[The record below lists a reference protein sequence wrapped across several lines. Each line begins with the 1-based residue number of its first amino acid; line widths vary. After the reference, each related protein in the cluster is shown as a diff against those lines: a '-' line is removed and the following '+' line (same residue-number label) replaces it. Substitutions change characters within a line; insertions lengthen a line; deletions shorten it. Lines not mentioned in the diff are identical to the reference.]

1 MTPSASPRLTAY
13 ACLAALLLFA
23 ALAIR
28 QPELAIVATPFAL
41 LPALGL
47 VLMRPPEPRVWLTLD
62 RPTALEQDELT
73 LELVVASKR
82 PIERLELLLGLPEG
96 LELASGARAL
106 SLRLGWEDERTIELQ
121 LRCVRWGNYEIGD
134 LRLRARDR
142 LGLFTWE
149 TRLDRRTS
157 VRVYPLPE
165 TLRAIIAPV
174 STQPFSGNQVAR
186 QKGEGLEFADLRE
199 FAAGDRVR
207 SINWRASARRNV
219 LVVNERHPERNAD
232 VILLLDTFAD
242 ARAGGRSTLD
252 LAVRAT
258 ATLASRYLERRDR
271 VGLVS
276 FGGVLRWLTPG
287 MGVGQRYRIVD
298 ALLASEIV
306 FNYAWK
312 DISVIPARM
321 LPPQALVVA
330 VTPLLDDRIV
340 EALADL
346 RARRYDLAVVEVSPT
361 AFATPG
367 RHESDQLAYRLWLLR
382 REEIRSRYERL
393 GIAVATWSDD
403 QPLDAVLEG
412 VRAFRR
418 HARLARV

>member
-1 MTPSASPRLTAY
+1 MTPSASPRATAY
-13 ACLAALLLFA
+13 ASLAALFLFA
-23 ALAIR
+23 SLAIR
-28 QPELAIVATPFAL
+28 RPELAVVAAPFAL

-47 VLMRPPEPRVWLTLD
+47 ALARPPEVRLWLDLE
-62 RPTALEQDELT
+62 RPVALEQDELE
-73 LELVVASKR
+73 LKLVVASER
-82 PIERLELLLGLPEG
+82 PVERLELLLALPEG
-96 LELASGARAL
+96 LELVSGERAF
-106 SLRLGWEDERTIELQ
+106 SLRLGWEDERTIALR
-121 LRCVRWGNYEIGD
+121 LRCARWGDYRIGD

-142 LGLFTWE
+142 IGLLTWE
-149 TRLDRRTS
+149 TRLDRRTRL
-157 VRVYPLPE
+157 RVYPLPE
-165 TLRAIIAPV
+165 TLRRIVAPI

-199 FAAGDRVR
+199 FTAGDRVR

-232 VILLLDTFAD
+232 VILFLDTFAD

-276 FGGVLRWLTPG
+276 FGGILRWLTPG
-287 MGVGQRYRIVD
+287 MGMSQRYRIVD

-312 DISVIPARM
+312 DVSIIPART

-330 VTPLLDDRIV
+330 VTPLLDDRLV

-346 RARRYDLAVVEVSPT
+346 RARRYDLAIVEVSP
-361 AFATPG
+361 AGFATPG
-367 RHESDQLAYRLWLLR
+367 PSESDRLAHRLWLLR
-382 REEIRSRYERL
+382 REEIRARYERL
-393 GIAVATWSDD
+393 GVAVATWSAD
-403 QPLDAVLEG
+403 QPLDGVLEG

-418 HARLARV
+418 HARLVRA